1 MVNARIYFRR
11 KGKKKSAVINISGNL
26 DELKMDN
33 GDQLIVRV
41 EDEGTKIVMKAEK
54 SIKI

>member
-26 DELKMDN
+26 DELKLEN
-33 GDQLIVRV
+33 GEQLIVRI